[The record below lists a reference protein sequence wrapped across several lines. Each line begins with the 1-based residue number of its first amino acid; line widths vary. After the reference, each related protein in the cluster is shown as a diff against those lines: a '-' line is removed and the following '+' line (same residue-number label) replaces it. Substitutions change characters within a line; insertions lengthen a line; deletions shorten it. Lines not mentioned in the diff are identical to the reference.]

1 MASETPPA
9 SREWRTWPDIAK
21 FFDGPE
27 DSGWDVDQDRVEH
40 DVRDPD
46 SDHRSGACLC

>member
-9 SREWRTWPDIAK
+9 SREWRTWPDIAELL
-21 FFDGPE
+21 DGPE
-27 DSGWDVDQDRVEH
+27 DSGLDVDQDRVER

-46 SDHRSGACLC
+46 SDHRRGS